1 MDEDVMH
8 EKITQAVKRYSK
20 ANPYSEISTGMQS
33 SVDTEERRNRK
44 DEEEH
49 IVSLKKAR
57 FMNMVVCMKVP
68 HQTVHHV
75 FVGKPGHEL
84 HEKESGNEYENV

>member
-20 ANPYSEISTGMQS
+20 ANPHSEIATRVQS
-33 SVDTEERRNRK
+33 SVDTEERWNCK

-49 IVSLKKAR
+49 IVSFKKAG
-57 FMNMVVCMKVP
+57 FMNMVIGMEVP
-68 HQTVHHV
+68 HQTMHHV
-75 FVGKPGHEL
+75 FVGEPSHEF
-84 HEKESGNEYENV
+84 HEKEGGNEYENV